1 MNIIYT
7 KEDFIAMLKEMKD
20 TNITYKQIA
29 KKLNVKVNT
38 LYTWIQ
44 KGNIS
49 DKKAAYLMKQVEKY
63 FPEEYIY
70 AVITSGLHEVEK
82 QLREEKEAGNTLA

>member
-20 TNITYKQIA
+20 TNVTYKQIA

-38 LYTWIQ
+38 LYTWI
-44 KGNIS
+44 
-49 DKKAAYLMKQVEKY
+49 
-63 FPEEYIY
+63 
-70 AVITSGLHEVEK
+70 
-82 QLREEKEAGNTLA
+82 